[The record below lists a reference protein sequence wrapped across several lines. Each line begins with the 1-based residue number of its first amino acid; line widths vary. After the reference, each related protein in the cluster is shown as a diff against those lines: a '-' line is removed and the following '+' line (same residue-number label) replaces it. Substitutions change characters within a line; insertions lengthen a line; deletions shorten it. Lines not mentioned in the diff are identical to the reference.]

1 MNTITRENQLA
12 RRRFLAG
19 GLAVGAAALLSSSLH
34 GMAHAAALSSPSATK
49 NRQQPRSLPQR
60 RLGSLQVSAIGL
72 GCLPMV
78 GYYGGTY
85 AKKDMIALIRRA
97 YDSGVTFFDTAEV
110 YGPYTSEEWVGEALA
125 PVRDKVVIATKFGF
139 GVEEGRP
146 TALNSRPDHIRRAV
160 EGSLRRLRTDH
171 IDLLY
176 QHRVDPKVPME
187 DVAGTVK
194 DLIREGKVLHFGLSE
209 ASAASIR
216 RAHAVQP
223 VSAVQSEYSLLWR
236 EPETKIFPTL
246 RELGIGLVPY
256 CPLGRGFLTGA
267 IDENSRFTTGRLSTL
282 PQFTPEALKHNMPL
296 PHLIRSWA
304 ERKQCTMSQFA
315 IAWLLAQAPW
325 IAPIPGTTNPAHLD
339 DFLGGAAVSLTPEE
353 LEEFEREYGG
363 ISLMG
368 HRADAFTES
377 QIDK

>member
-19 GLAVGAAALLSSSLH
+19 GLAAGAAALLSSLH
-34 GMAHAAALSSPSATK
+34 GMAHAASLSSPSATK

-125 PVRDKVVIATKFGF
+125 PVRDKVIIATKFGF

-216 RAHAVQP
+216 RAHAVQT

-296 PHLIRSWA
+296 PRLIRSWA

-363 ISLMG
+363 ITLMG

>member
-296 PHLIRSWA
+296 PRLIRSWA

-353 LEEFEREYGG
+353 LEGFEREYGG
-363 ISLMG
+363 ITLMG